1 MYTEQKNFF
10 KNFLKDVGMGFTE
23 NLLFLLSGISPCCS
37 CTNHFFHYA
46 CTVFS
51 KMIFLNMVAKNDFP
65 ILDFDTGCAVK

>member
-23 NLLFLLSGISPCCS
+23 
-37 CTNHFFHYA
+37 NHFFHYA

-51 KMIFLNMVAKNDFP
+51 KMIFLNMVAKNDFL